1 MEETVLSSSTSELKR
16 DEHGIPIPETG
27 EIIPGMRE
35 QGKGIKCYVHSEY
48 APLKACL
55 VGNPSEGWMPNG
67 ETWEYANM
75 FTHLGPEFN
84 AYIKKYGGTNL
95 KESDPETYEKM
106 VMESNALAEA
116 YRKEGVKIIRNET
129 GHTPQGLIDYN
140 VSWSKQKQFTL
151 FGASAFEVFGHCLVE
166 LWESSNSN
174 IAELTHRE
182 AINEIFRNDKEAV
195 WLTMPPHFPNPMRPF
210 PGPFV
215 SPGDPRIFD
224 KTVVLGIG
232 VPKRSHINDLSK
244 PRSSGDEWGAEILRR
259 MMAPFGW
266 KVETIYFDSNL
277 SYHIDC
283 VMSVLD
289 EGLLAAPK
297 GSLLTELPEEFRDWE
312 IIDVSI
318 EECKMGIC
326 NNVPLGNKRIIIHE
340 GSKKFIK
347 DLEKRGWECIEV
359 PYSTI
364 YGKIGSGVHCSTA
377 SIWREYD

>member
-1 MEETVLSSSTSELKR
+1 MSELKR
-16 DEHGIPIPETG
+16 DENGYPIPETG
-27 EIIPGMRE
+27 EIIPGMTE

-55 VGNPSEGWMPNG
+55 VGNPSGGWMPNG

-75 FTHLGPEFN
+75 FTNLSDEFQ

-95 KESDPETYEKM
+95 KETDPETYEKM
-106 VMESNALAEA
+106 AMESDALAAA
-116 YRKEGVKIIRNET
+116 YRKAGVKIIRNET
-129 GHTPQGLIDYN
+129 GHTPDDLINYN
-140 VSWSKQKQFTL
+140 YQWSKQKQFTL

-166 LWESSNSN
+166 LWESTNSN

-182 AINEIFRNDKEAV
+182 AINEIFRNDKDAV
-195 WLTMPPHFPNPMRPF
+195 WLTMPPHFPNVNRPY

-224 KTVVLGIG
+224 KMVLLGIG
-232 VPKRSHINDLSK
+232 VPDPSHVNDLNK

-259 MMAPFGW
+259 MLKPFGW
-266 KVETIYFDSNL
+266 RVETVYFDSRL

-289 EGLLAAPK
+289 EGLLACKK
-297 GSLLTELPEEFRDWE
+297 GALWTELPKELQDWE
-312 IIDVSI
+312 MLEISPEDQ
-318 EECKMGIC
+318 KLGIA
-326 NNVPLGNKRIIIHE
+326 NNVPLGNKKLICHA
-340 GSKKFIK
+340 GTKKFAK
-347 DLEKRGWECIEV
+347 DMEKRGWELFEV

-377 SIWREYD
+377 SIWREFD